1 MVLVLLDFLVCD
13 WFLDLLLQWKGA
25 NYLEFYS
32 ILASTFG
39 LQPVSS
45 TQKYWKSQHM
55 LQGQWQNV
63 NFHQNCMI
71 SSNFLRCPFKYSPL
85 PAAQEQTDLIERI
98 KRVLKSSLLHPPPGS
113 SILVLSSLFPPA
125 GLQVGVGQGRPPFF
139 SLNPISGGVKGIM
152 AIWLRSQP
160 YFMKRIFA
168 TWLVIIDTTPAIFH
182 GQPPF
187 LEIGE
192 DFNHQCWV
200 KTRWWVADHFC
211 RWPFLSLTI
220 FVVDHF
226 CRWPMYK

>member
-55 LQGQWQNV
+55 IQGQWQNV

-113 SILVLSSLFPPA
+113 SILVLTSLFPPA
-125 GLQVGVGQGRPPFF
+125 GLQDGIWAGETSIPVYYTLSKGAHLLCLILSTRTP
-139 SLNPISGGVKGIM
+139 PISFLLFISIAPWK
-152 AIWLRSQP
+152 
-160 YFMKRIFA
+160 
-168 TWLVIIDTTPAIFH
+168 LVIFT
-182 GQPPF
+182 
-187 LEIGE
+187 
-192 DFNHQCWV
+192 
-200 KTRWWVADHFC
+200 
-211 RWPFLSLTI
+211 LSWSCLSRGSKKAPVMRI
-220 FVVDHF
+220 L
-226 CRWPMYK
+226 

>member
-1 MVLVLLDFLVCD
+1 MGHAR
-13 WFLDLLLQWKGA
+13 Q
-25 NYLEFYS
+25 
-32 ILASTFG
+32 STAHKW
-39 LQPVSS
+39 LKWDNS
-45 TQKYWKSQHM
+45 
-55 LQGQWQNV
+55 NE
-63 NFHQNCMI
+63 NFHFHSKQ
-71 SSNFLRCPFKYSPL
+71 SSPFSIRLKTGTWCLVFHRQST
-85 PAAQEQTDLIERI
+85 AHKLIEIRPLCMNI
-98 KRVLKSSLLHPPPGS
+98 KGLLRTSNLHPPPGS
-113 SILVLSSLFPPA
+113 SILVIHHPRPPA

-187 LEIGE
+187 LESGE

-211 RWPFLSLTI
+211 RWP
-220 FVVDHF
+220 
-226 CRWPMYK
+226 MYK